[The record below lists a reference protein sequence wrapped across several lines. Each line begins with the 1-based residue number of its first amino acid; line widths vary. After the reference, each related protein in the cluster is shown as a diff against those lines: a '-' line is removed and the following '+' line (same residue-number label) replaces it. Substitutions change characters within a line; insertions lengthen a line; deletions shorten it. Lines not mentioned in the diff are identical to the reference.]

1 MFRKFRPPNFG
12 FLCSIFLFKGSLFF
26 KKMNLL
32 DSFSKEVIEVRAKG
46 VINREKNKDDQPT
59 ELKIRVLSR
68 KE

>member
-12 FLCSIFLFKGSLFF
+12 FLCRIFLFIGSLLL

-46 VINREKNKDDQPT
+46 VINREKIKTTGQ
-59 ELKIRVLSR
+59 LS
-68 KE
+68 